1 MPVYEYRC
9 EKCEHLTEALR
20 RMSDADDPMACE
32 KCGTD
37 QTRRVQ
43 SAFASTT
50 GGADAAP
57 MDCGM
62 PGGCC
67 GGMCSGH

>member
-9 EKCEHLTEALR
+9 EECEHLTEALR

-43 SAFASTT
+43 SLFASTG
-50 GGADAAP
+50 GGADSAP
-57 MDCGM
+57 M
-62 PGGCC
+62 GGGGSCC
-67 GGMCSGH
+67 GGGCGCH